1 MPEPL
6 IVCDGV
12 EYTYPADADTARPAL
27 RTVSFSVSP
36 GEHVAIIGPNG
47 SGKSTL
53 ARHLNGL
60 LRPQRGDVRVRGM
73 DTRDPAHTR
82 AIRQTV
88 GMVFQRPDSQI
99 VATIVE
105 EDVAFGP
112 ENLGVPR
119 SELRGRVQEAL
130 ETVGM
135 WEARGR
141 PPHLLSAGQT
151 QRVAI
156 AGVLAMHPACMVLD
170 EATSLLDPQGRTD
183 VGRVVAELRRRG
195 TAVVSVTHRMSEAA
209 AAGRV
214 VVLDGGKVRIEGP
227 PRDVFARAGLL
238 QEIGL
243 DVPPVTSL
251 ALRLRR
257 EIPDFPADLLS
268 ADELVEAVASRVRAP
283 APRPPGPGEDLPSIR
298 PAAPAPAGDP
308 LVRIQDL
315 WHTYMSGT
323 PFEQQA
329 LRAVTVGVSPGEI
342 VGIIGQTGS
351 GKSTLIQHMNGLL
364 RPLRGRVAV
373 GVYDLGR
380 RDVDL
385 RSVRQT
391 VGVVFQDPE
400 DQVFEPLVGDDVAY
414 GPRQLGLPLEEIR
427 ARVRWAMEAVGLPF
441 EEFKDRYTF
450 TLSGGELR
458 KAALAGVL
466 ALRPRVLVLDEPTS
480 GLDPGSRADLRE
492 RIRDLRTREGL
503 TLVLVSHDMDEVA
516 RLSDRI
522 YVLDQGQVVL
532 SGSPRTVFGDVPRLA
547 ALSLAPPDATL
558 VCQRL
563 RGRGYRVPADVLTV
577 EEAGDALVALLRQV
591 T

>member
-12 EYTYPADADTARPAL
+12 EFSYPVQSGETLRAL
-27 RTVSFSVSP
+27 QGVSLSVSA

-53 ARHLNGL
+53 ARHLNAL
-60 LRPQRGDVRVRGM
+60 LRPQRGAVHVRGM
-73 DTRDPAHTR
+73 DTRDPARTR

-88 GMVFQRPDSQI
+88 GMVFQQPDSQI

-112 ENLGVPR
+112 ENLGIPHA
-119 SELRGRVQEAL
+119 ELQDRVRGAL

-135 WEARGR
+135 WEARAR
-141 PPHLLSAGQT
+141 PPHLLSAGQK

-170 EATSLLDPQGRTD
+170 EATSLLDPQGRAEI
-183 VGRVVAELRRRG
+183 GRVVAELRRRG
-195 TAVVSVTHRMSEAA
+195 TAIVSVTHRMSEAA
-209 AAGRV
+209 AADRI
-214 VVLDGGKVRIEGP
+214 VVLQRGTVRLEGP
-227 PRDVFARAGLL
+227 PRGVFGRGDLL

-243 DVPPVTSL
+243 DLPPVTAL
-251 ALRLRR
+251 AGRLRR
-257 EIPDFPADLLS
+257 QMPGFPADLLTVE
-268 ADELVEAVASRVRAP
+268 ELVEAVSSRAGPP
-283 APRPPGPGEDLPSIR
+283 AIIPRGPGEDLPTVR
-298 PAAPAPAGDP
+298 PAAQGTAEVPII
-308 LVRIQDL
+308 RIQDL
-315 WHTYMSGT
+315 WHTYMSDT
-323 PFEQQA
+323 PFEQVA
-329 LRAVTVGVSPGEI
+329 LRGVTLDVRPGEI

-351 GKSTLIQHMNGLL
+351 GKSSLIQYMNGLL
-364 RPLRGRVAV
+364 RPLHGRVV
-373 GVYDLGR
+373 VDGHDLGH
-380 RDVDL
+380 RDVD
-385 RSVRQT
+385 VRAIRQM

-441 EEFKDRYTF
+441 EDFKDRYTF

-458 KAALAGVL
+458 RVALAGVL

-480 GLDPGSRADLRE
+480 GLDPGARVELWARIQDLRA
-492 RIRDLRTREGL
+492 REGL

-516 RLSDRI
+516 RLSDRV
-522 YVLDQGQVVL
+522 YVLDQGRVVT
-532 SGSPRTVFGDVPRLA
+532 SGPPRAVFGDIPRLV
-547 ALSLAPPDATL
+547 ALGLAPPEATL

-563 RGRGYRVPADVLTV
+563 RARGYRLPADVLTV
-577 EEAGDALVALLRQV
+577 EEAGDALAALLRQAS
-591 T
+591 